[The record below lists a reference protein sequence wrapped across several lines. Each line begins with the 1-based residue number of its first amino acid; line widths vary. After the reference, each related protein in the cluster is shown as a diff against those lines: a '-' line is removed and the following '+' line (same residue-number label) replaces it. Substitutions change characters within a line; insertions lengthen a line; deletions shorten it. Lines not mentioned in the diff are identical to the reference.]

1 MIESIRVENFR
12 CYQKLELEKLRRI
25 NVIVGKNASGKT
37 ALLES
42 IFIAGGNS
50 PEIAIRVDSLRG
62 LGSKIQIKLV
72 RSAYESLWRD
82 LFFGFDQ
89 NKNISIH
96 LMGSPTNT
104 RSVNISYSRGESFT
118 LPISEVVNVDSP
130 LIVPIVFEW
139 SDLNRVASRSEVRV
153 TPEGLVLGGGGEALP
168 LSFFSSAT
176 QSNPTEN
183 ADRFSDL
190 SKRGKGEAVIE
201 GLRKEFPYVDD
212 VSIQMRAS
220 TAMLYA
226 SIKNIP
232 EKMPL
237 GLVSSG
243 INKLVS
249 LMLGI
254 ADKPQGI
261 VLVDEIENGFYHDTL
276 PTIWSTLWRLCKG
289 YNAQL
294 FASTHSQECLKA
306 LLPAINQNEEDFLLI
321 RTYKENGRCLAE
333 TFSGRKLESAILQNI
348 DVR

>member
-12 CYQKLELEKLRRI
+12 CYQKLELVNLRRI

-42 IFIAGGNS
+42 IFIAAGNN

-62 LGSKIQIKLV
+62 LGAKIRIKNE

-89 NKNISIH
+89 SKNIIIH
-96 LMGSPTNT
+96 LTGSPDNT
-104 RSVNISYSRGESFT
+104 RSVNISYSRGQSFT
-118 LPISEVVNVDSP
+118 LPISEIVNVDSP

-139 SDLNRVASRSEVRV
+139 TYLNQVVSRCEVKL
-153 TPEGLVLGGGGEALP
+153 THEGLVLAGSGEALP
-168 LSFFSSAT
+168 AYFFSSAGP
-176 QSNPTEN
+176 SNPAEN

-190 SKRGKGEAVIE
+190 SKKGKEKAIIE
-201 GLRKEFPYVDD
+201 ELRNQFPYMDD
-212 VSIQMRAS
+212 VSIQTRAG

-226 SIKNIP
+226 SIKDIP

-243 INKLVS
+243 ISKLVS
-249 LMLGI
+249 LMLGF
-254 ADKPQGI
+254 ADKPQAI
-261 VLVDEIENGFYHDTL
+261 VLVDEIENGFYYDTL
-276 PTIWSTLWRLCKG
+276 PTLWSALLRFCKE

-294 FASTHSQECLKA
+294 FASTHSQECLNA
-306 LLPAINQNEEDFLLI
+306 LLPTIKDNEEAFLLI

-333 TFSGRKLESAILQNI
+333 TFSGRKLESAISQNI